1 MSFNR
6 EQSRA
11 VLLISGRGWSAGFR
25 DRRSGIFRAV
35 CPISTPIDV
44 NEFMDGY
51 KRKPQREN
59 AFRTAVKRGRCF
71 ALCAARQERLLEQSG
86 VGSVDSVF

>member
-35 CPISTPIDV
+35 CPISTPLDV
-44 NEFMDGY
+44 DEFMDAYNVSVLTIECMPG
-51 KRKPQREN
+51 PCED
-59 AFRTAVKRGRCF
+59 V
-71 ALCAARQERLLEQSG
+71 AAAA
-86 VGSVDSVF
+86 

>member
-35 CPISTPIDV
+35 CPISTPLDV
-44 NEFMDGY
+44 DEFMDTFDVSVLTVECTL
-51 KRKPQREN
+51 KPRSEE
-59 AFRTAVKRGRCF
+59 
-71 ALCAARQERLLEQSG
+71 AAAA
-86 VGSVDSVF
+86 